1 MASASL
7 SIPIAFWSQSTP
19 TATISAT
26 LACESY
32 VVAGLEEGLIWVF
45 KATCGSTD
53 AGPPKD
59 IVSLEPCT
67 LLVGHNSRITALQSM
82 QVEGDTKSTCEWILI
97 SASED
102 GEVKKWSL
110 VDGRC
115 LQSNPFAFIGVP
127 TYLGVISTVEKT
139 VTGPK
144 FIICAGLSN
153 EACILDSTSLEVV
166 RVWGGHQDWVYCT
179 ALPGDDQ
186 HQSRILSVSADC
198 KLSLWIFD
206 TVSLAVVKSKV
217 FDICSKT
224 NDSIVSLVAC
234 RQDSSWAA
242 LVTRSSAQIVC
253 LQSQKRACYVVPCP
267 EGEGL
272 AGAEFVGSKD
282 IIIWTQSGHVYYH
295 SLAELQKRN
304 SHPKVDV
311 LEYSAMEPRCEL
323 PSSESSI
330 GATSTV
336 TNWRPPS
343 DYPPS
348 VMVFS
353 NAGSHYFLNLQ
364 NTLQGLHCSSS
375 SLLEFNTDQPQGKVI
390 GVHGALVRWHPC
402 RSLTSPS
409 VTFSTMLNDTLVAL
423 GRDSGDILVRPVD
436 EALLDLASG
445 FVNEHAKETTV
456 LKGHIGPISSIFTT
470 DDLMDRSFIL
480 SGGKDCSARIWNI
493 EAGTEVACFN
503 NHSRP
508 VTHFLQ
514 VPDDVNSRV
523 KRSVISIAEDHSI
536 AIISIEEMSC
546 IYLFGGY
553 EHALVSIQWR
563 PPEDY
568 IVLWHADE
576 TAFMQTG
583 HLDRIVRGETARAI
597 MADSRWKVCEI
608 SPRRPTSSKRAFDC
622 MTVPLGVPGSKAN
635 VPVVVMNLKYVLTIL
650 SPTRSTDQQTD
661 QPGSKSPA
669 VSSPEPQVAA
679 RNRRIFSG
687 QARTSVKAKPGAVEE
702 PVALSE
708 MAQKCLRAAKVV
720 LGLLITE
727 DDAYAVSI
735 RNLLGIPPPTKTIAL
750 GLRGAY
756 GNISIRA
763 PASESGMSDSWCV
776 SPTMTASKLIGIL
789 SLSKM
794 IATAQN
800 LDVDMDTWSR
810 GYCNA
815 TQDSVGLNF
824 CPPSLSFLAKYWQD
838 PQVEI
843 QEVTKII
850 LLSAIGRMSK
860 TDITSLVKY
869 WSAFLPAAAL
879 PDSCSSQY
887 MTRSAIILGII
898 GAENAEALPEKVRK
912 LAALSL
918 TILLNDD
925 SRVSYKVASIDLLS
939 QGFASWQPFIRAD
952 AVLKTLFLMAMDTQT
967 ANSLV
972 SRRARR
978 AIAQIA
984 LVNPA
989 LFNPTVLYNGI
1000 PRLAEAIVKSLDP
1013 TVPNMRES
1021 LLPVGTSVLLDLVQS
1036 YPQLDVHVGSQKL
1049 AVGTAEGAIV
1059 VYDLQTATRWQILEG
1074 HTKTASAVAFS
1085 RDGKTIVSCSVK
1097 EGSVRFW
1104 QPNPGFFG
1112 MLMGGSSLW
1121 GPKSSSSGGGGGG
1134 GTGHPG
1140 SIPSLSS
1147 QQSSRS
1153 FDFALQDSIVTGSEE
1168 QLLNHIQLEWTGDR
1182 VAKLSIYD
1190 HIMSFNV

>member
-7 SIPIAFWSQSTP
+7 SIPIAFWNQSAP
-19 TATISAT
+19 TAAVSAT
-26 LACESY
+26 LACEGY
-32 VVAGLEEGLIWVF
+32 VVAGLEEGHIWVF
-45 KATCGSTD
+45 KATCGPMNAQPSA
-53 AGPPKD
+53 AGSSKD
-59 IVSLEPCT
+59 VVSLEPCT
-67 LLVGHNSRITALQSM
+67 LLVGHGSRITALQSM
-82 QVEGDTKSTCEWILI
+82 HVEGDTKATSEWILI

-102 GEVKKWSL
+102 GEVKKWNL

-115 LQSNPFAFIGVP
+115 LQSNPHAFIGVP
-127 TYLGVISTVEKT
+127 TYLGVINTVEKT
-139 VTGPK
+139 ASGPK

-179 ALPGDDQ
+179 VLPGDDQ
-186 HQSRILSVSADC
+186 HQSRILSVSSDC

-206 TVSLAVVKSKV
+206 TASLALVRSKV
-217 FDICSKT
+217 YEICSKT
-224 NDSIVSLVAC
+224 NDCIVSLVAC
-234 RQDSSWAA
+234 HKDPSWAM
-242 LVTRSSAQIVC
+242 LVTRSNVQIVC
-253 LQSQKRACYVVPCP
+253 LHPQKRACFVVPCP
-267 EGEGL
+267 EGEAL
-272 AGAEFVGSKD
+272 AGAEFVCSNN
-282 IIIWTQSGHVYYH
+282 ILIWTQSGHVFYY
-295 SLAELQKRN
+295 SLAGLQQRDG
-304 SHPKVDV
+304 HPKIDI
-311 LEYSAMEPRCEL
+311 LEHSAMEPRLEV
-323 PSSESSI
+323 SDGESS
-330 GATSTV
+330 AT
-336 TNWRPPS
+336 
-343 DYPPS
+343 
-348 VMVFS
+348 
-353 NAGSHYFLNLQ
+353 AA
-364 NTLQGLHCSSS
+364 GLHCSSAN
-375 SLLEFNTDQPQGKVI
+375 LLELNSDQVPGEGKS
-390 GVHGALVRWHPC
+390 VHGALVQWH
-402 RSLTSPS
+402 SSKVLTSPS
-409 VTFSTMLNDTLVAL
+409 VTFSVMLNDILVAL
-423 GRDSGDILVRPVD
+423 GHDSGDIRICPVD
-436 EALLDLASG
+436 EALIGLASA
-445 FVNEHAKETTV
+445 FTDEHSKETTV

-470 DDLMDRSFIL
+470 DELMERSFIL
-480 SGGKDCSARIWNI
+480 TGGKDCSARIWNI
-493 EAGTEVACFN
+493 ESGTEVACFN

-576 TAFMQTG
+576 TAFVWQMQTG
-583 HLDRIVRGETARAI
+583 HLDRIVKGETARAI
-597 MADSRWKVCEI
+597 MADTRWNTCEI
-608 SPRRPTSSKRAFDC
+608 SPRRPSSSKRAFDC
-622 MTVPLGVPGSKAN
+622 MTVPLGV
-635 VPVVVMNLKYVLTIL
+635 
-650 SPTRSTDQQTD
+650 TDQAAT
-661 QPGSKSPA
+661 KSSA
-669 VSSPEPQVAA
+669 VSSPEPSVSA
-679 RNRRIFSG
+679 RHRRIFSG
-687 QARTSVKAKPGAVEE
+687 QSRSSTKVKTGATDE
-702 PVALSE
+702 PVLLSE
-708 MAQKCLRAAKVV
+708 AAQKCLRAAK
-720 LGLLITE
+720 LI
-727 DDAYAVSI
+727 
-735 RNLLGIPPPTKTIAL
+735 L
-750 GLRGAY
+750 GAY
-756 GNISIRA
+756 GNISILA
-763 PASESGMSDSWCV
+763 PSSRNGASDSWCV

-800 LDVDMDTWSR
+800 LDVDMDTWSK
-810 GYCNA
+810 GYCNV
-815 TQDSVGLNF
+815 TQDSVGPKF

-843 QEVTKII
+843 QEVTKVI

-860 TDITSLVKY
+860 ADIASLVKY
-869 WSAFLPAAAL
+869 WAAFLPAAAL

-887 MTRSAIILGII
+887 MARSAIILGII
-898 GAENAEALPEKVRK
+898 GAETPEALPEKVRK

-925 SRVSYKVASIDLLS
+925 SRLSYKVASIDLLS
-939 QGFASWQPFIRAD
+939 QGFAAWQPFIRAD
-952 AVLKTLFLMAMDTQT
+952 AVLKTLFVMAMDTQSV
-967 ANSLV
+967 NSLV

-989 LFNPTVLYNGI
+989 LFVTTLTQDILDSKRPHERTGLLKLISIFSRKNPAVLYNGI

-1013 TVPNMRES
+1013 TVPNMRDN

-1036 YPQLDVHVGSQKL
+1036 YPQLDFHIGSQKL
-1049 AVGTAEGAIV
+1049 AVGTAEGAII

-1074 HTKTASAVAFS
+1074 HTKTASAVSFS

-1112 MLMGGSSLW
+1112 MLMGGGGLW
-1121 GPKSSSSGGGGGG
+1121 APKSSLSSGSGGPSGHQGG
-1134 GTGHPG
+1134 
-1140 SIPSLSS
+1140 IPSLSS

-1168 QLLNHIQLEWTGDR
+1168 QLLNHIRLEWTGDR

>member
-26 LACESY
+26 LACEGY

-45 KATCGSTD
+45 KATCGPTD
-53 AGPPKD
+53 AGPPED

-67 LLVGHNSRITALQSM
+67 LLVGHSSRITALQSM
-82 QVEGDTKSTCEWILI
+82 LVEGDTKSTCEWILI

-102 GEVKKWSL
+102 GEVKKWNL

-127 TYLGVISTVEKT
+127 TYLGVISTVEKN
-139 VTGPK
+139 VSGPK
-144 FIICAGLSN
+144 FILCAGLSN

-179 ALPGDDQ
+179 ALPGDDH

-206 TVSLAVVKSKV
+206 TASLAVVKSKV
-217 FDICSKT
+217 FEICSKT

-242 LVTRSSAQIVC
+242 LVTRSSVQ
-253 LQSQKRACYVVPCP
+253 RACYVVRCP
-267 EGEGL
+267 EGEAL
-272 AGAEFVGSKD
+272 AGAEFVCSKD
-282 IIIWTQSGHVYYH
+282 IIIWTQSGHVYYY
-295 SLAELQKRN
+295 SLAELRQHN
-304 SHPKVDV
+304 SHSKVDV
-311 LEYSAMEPRCEL
+311 LEHSAMEPRYEI
-323 PSSESSI
+323 PSGESSI
-330 GATSTV
+330 GATATV
-336 TNWRPPS
+336 SDWRPPS

-364 NTLQGLHCSSS
+364 NTLQGLHCSSAN
-375 SLLEFNTDQPQGKVI
+375 LLGYNTDQPQGK
-390 GVHGALVRWHPC
+390 
-402 RSLTSPS
+402 

-423 GRDSGDILVRPVD
+423 GHDSGDIRVCPVD

-470 DDLMDRSFIL
+470 DDLMGRSFIL

-576 TAFMQTG
+576 TAFVWQMQTG
-583 HLDRIVRGETARAI
+583 HLDRIVKGETARAI

-622 MTVPLGVPGSKAN
+622 MTVPLGVPGSKAS
-635 VPVVVMNLKYVLTIL
+635 VPVVVMNLKYVLGIL
-650 SPTRSTDQQTD
+650 TPARNTDQQSD
-661 QPGSKSPA
+661 QPGFKSSA
-669 VSSPEPQVAA
+669 VSPPEPQVSA
-679 RNRRIFSG
+679 RHRRIFSG
-687 QARTSVKAKPGAVEE
+687 QSRASAKAKPGTVEE
-702 PVALSE
+702 PAALSE
-708 MAQKCLRAAKVV
+708 MAQQCLRAAKVV

-735 RNLLGIPPPTKTIAL
+735 RNLLNIPPPTKTIAL

-763 PASESGMSDSWCV
+763 PAFESGVSDSWCV
-776 SPTMTASKLIGIL
+776 SPTMTASKLIVIL

-815 TQDSVGLNF
+815 TQDSVGQSF

-860 TDITSLVKY
+860 TDLTSLIKY

-887 MTRSAIILGII
+887 MARSAIILGII

-912 LAALSL
+912 IAALSL

-939 QGFASWQPFIRAD
+939 QGFTSWQPFIRAD
-952 AVLKTLFLMAMDTQT
+952 AVLKTLFLMAMDTQA

-972 SRRARR
+972 YRRARR

-989 LFNPTVLYNGI
+989 LFNPAVLYNGI

-1074 HTKTASAVAFS
+1074 HTNTASAVAFS

-1134 GTGHPG
+1134 TGHPG

-1168 QLLNHIQLEWTGDR
+1168 QLLNHIRLEWTGDR

>member
-7 SIPIAFWSQSTP
+7 SIPIAFWSQTTP
-19 TATISAT
+19 SATVSAT
-26 LACESY
+26 LACDGF

-45 KATCGSTD
+45 KATCGITD
-53 AGPPKD
+53 ATPSKD
-59 IVSLEPCT
+59 VVSLEPCT
-67 LLVGHNSRITALQSM
+67 LLVGHSSRITALQCM
-82 QVEGDTKSTCEWILI
+82 HVEGDTKSTCEWILI

-102 GEVKKWSL
+102 GEVKKWNL

-139 VTGPK
+139 VSGPK
-144 FIICAGLSN
+144 FILCAGLSN

-179 ALPGDDQ
+179 VLPGDDQ

-206 TVSLAVVKSKV
+206 TASLAVVKSKV
-217 FDICSKT
+217 YEICSNK
-224 NDSIVSLVAC
+224 NDGIVALVAC
-234 RQDSSWAA
+234 RQDPSWAA
-242 LVTRSSAQIVC
+242 LVTRSSVQVVC
-253 LQSQKRACYVVPCP
+253 LQSQKRACYTIPCP
-267 EGEGL
+267 EGEAL
-272 AGAEFVGSKD
+272 AGAEFVCSKD
-282 IIIWTQSGHVYYH
+282 IIMWTQSGHVFYY
-295 SLAELQKRN
+295 SLAELQKRG
-304 SHPKVDV
+304 SHPKIDI
-311 LEYSAMEPRCEL
+311 LEHSAMEPRYEL
-323 PSSESSI
+323 PSGESSVA
-330 GATSTV
+330 ATATE
-336 TNWRPPS
+336 
-343 DYPPS
+343 
-348 VMVFS
+348 
-353 NAGSHYFLNLQ
+353 
-364 NTLQGLHCSSS
+364 GLHCSSAN
-375 SLLEFNTDQPQGKVI
+375 LCGFNSEHHQGKVNS
-390 GVHGALVRWHPC
+390 VHASLVQWHPN
-402 RSLTSPS
+402 RSLAPPS
-409 VTFSTMLNDTLVAL
+409 ITFSTMLNDTITAM
-423 GRDSGDILVRPVD
+423 GHENGDVWVCPVD
-436 EALLDLASG
+436 EALLGLVSG
-445 FVNEHAKETTV
+445 FANE
-456 LKGHIGPISSIFTT
+456 P
-470 DDLMDRSFIL
+470 
-480 SGGKDCSARIWNI
+480 SGN
-493 EAGTEVACFN
+493 EVACFN

-508 VTHFLQ
+508 VTHFMQ

-576 TAFMQTG
+576 TAFVWQMQTG
-583 HLDRIVRGETARAI
+583 HLDRIVKGETARAI

-608 SPRRPTSSKRAFDC
+608 SPRRPNSSKRAFDC
-622 MTVPLGVPGSKAN
+622 MTVPLGVTGTKAN
-635 VPVVVMNLKYVLTIL
+635 LPVVVMNLKYVLSIL
-650 SPTRSTDQQTD
+650 SPARGTDQQQD
-661 QPGSKSPA
+661 QPTSAFKSST
-669 VSSPEPQVAA
+669 VSSPESSISA
-679 RNRRIFSG
+679 RHRSIFSG
-687 QARTSVKAKPGAVEE
+687 QPKASAKAKLGAVDE
-702 PVALSE
+702 PVVLSE
-708 MAQKCLRAAKVV
+708 TAQRCLRAAKVV
-720 LGLLITE
+720 LGLLVTE

-735 RNLLGIPPPTKTIAL
+735 RNLLGIPPPAKTVAL
-750 GLRGAY
+750 GMRSAY
-756 GNISIRA
+756 GNISVL
-763 PASESGMSDSWCV
+763 ASSFDSGVSDSWCV
-776 SPTMTASKLIGIL
+776 SPVLTASKLIVIL
-789 SLSKM
+789 SLSK
-794 IATAQN
+794 IITAAQD
-800 LDVDMDTWSR
+800 LDVDMDTWSK

-815 TQDSVGLNF
+815 TQDFVGAKF

-860 TDITSLVKY
+860 TDIASLVKY

-887 MTRSAIILGII
+887 MARSAVILGIL
-898 GAENAEALPEKVRK
+898 GAENAEALPERVRK

-952 AVLKTLFLMAMDTQT
+952 AVLKTLFVMAMDTQT
-967 ANSLV
+967 SNSLV

-989 LFNPTVLYNGI
+989 LFVTTLTQDILDSKRPSDRAGLLKLISVFSRKNPAVLYNGI

-1013 TVPNMRES
+1013 TVPKMRES
-1021 LLPVGTSVLLDLVQS
+1021 LLPVGTSVLMDLVQS
-1036 YPQLDVHVGSQKL
+1036 YPQLHFHVGSQKL
-1049 AVGTAEGAIV
+1049 SVGTAEGAIV

-1074 HTKTASAVAFS
+1074 HTKAVSAVSFS

-1112 MLMGGSSLW
+1112 MLMGGSGLW
-1121 GPKSSSSGGGGGG
+1121 GPKSSTTGSSGGGGYGHQGG
-1134 GTGHPG
+1134 
-1140 SIPSLSS
+1140 IPSLSS
-1147 QQSSRS
+1147 QQSSRT

-1168 QLLNHIQLEWTGDR
+1168 QLLNHIRLEWTGDR

>member
-1 MASASL
+1 
-7 SIPIAFWSQSTP
+7 
-19 TATISAT
+19 
-26 LACESY
+26 
-32 VVAGLEEGLIWVF
+32 
-45 KATCGSTD
+45 
-53 AGPPKD
+53 
-59 IVSLEPCT
+59 
-67 LLVGHNSRITALQSM
+67 
-82 QVEGDTKSTCEWILI
+82 
-97 SASED
+97 
-102 GEVKKWSL
+102 
-110 VDGRC
+110 
-115 LQSNPFAFIGVP
+115 
-127 TYLGVISTVEKT
+127 
-139 VTGPK
+139 
-144 FIICAGLSN
+144 
-153 EACILDSTSLEVV
+153 
-166 RVWGGHQDWVYCT
+166 
-179 ALPGDDQ
+179 
-186 HQSRILSVSADC
+186 
-198 KLSLWIFD
+198 
-206 TVSLAVVKSKV
+206 
-217 FDICSKT
+217 
-224 NDSIVSLVAC
+224 
-234 RQDSSWAA
+234 
-242 LVTRSSAQIVC
+242 
-253 LQSQKRACYVVPCP
+253 
-267 EGEGL
+267 
-272 AGAEFVGSKD
+272 
-282 IIIWTQSGHVYYH
+282 
-295 SLAELQKRN
+295 
-304 SHPKVDV
+304 
-311 LEYSAMEPRCEL
+311 MEPRCEL

-336 TNWRPPS
+336 TDWRPPS

-390 GVHGALVRWHPC
+390 GVHGALVRWRPC

-423 GRDSGDILVRPVD
+423 GRDSGDILVLPVD

-445 FVNEHAKETTV
+445 IVNEHAKETTV
-456 LKGHIGPISSIFTT
+456 LKGHVGPISSIFTT

-576 TAFMQTG
+576 TAFVWQMQTG

-650 SPTRSTDQQTD
+650 SPTRSTDLQTD
-661 QPGSKSPA
+661 QPSSKSPA
-669 VSSPEPQVAA
+669 ASSPEPQVAA
-679 RNRRIFSG
+679 RHRRIFSG
-687 QARTSVKAKPGAVEE
+687 QARTSAKAKPGAVEE

-815 TQDSVGLNF
+815 TQDSVGQNF

-887 MTRSAIILGII
+887 MARSAIILGII

-989 LFNPTVLYNGI
+989 LFVTTLTQDI
-1000 PRLAEAIVKSLDP
+1000 LDSKRP
-1013 TVPNMRES
+1013 SDRS
-1021 LLPVGTSVLLDLVQS
+1021 GLL
-1036 YPQLDVHVGSQKL
+1036 KL
-1049 AVGTAEGAIV
+1049 IS
-1059 VYDLQTATRWQILEG
+1059 I
-1074 HTKTASAVAFS
+1074 FS
-1085 RDGKTIVSCSVK
+1085 RK
-1097 EGSVRFW
+1097 
-1104 QPNPGFFG
+1104 
-1112 MLMGGSSLW
+1112 
-1121 GPKSSSSGGGGGG
+1121 
-1134 GTGHPG
+1134 
-1140 SIPSLSS
+1140 
-1147 QQSSRS
+1147 
-1153 FDFALQDSIVTGSEE
+1153 A
-1168 QLLNHIQLEWTGDR
+1168 
-1182 VAKLSIYD
+1182 
-1190 HIMSFNV
+1190 